1 MSKTAHTKP
10 TPVELVQGK
19 KAAAHTR
26 MAQKGHH
33 AKRRVYV
40 GQATCEIAAGSGEV
54 WEVFAEAIR
63 KGLPDT
69 FLSAKGCAGLC
80 NLEPMVEILEKG
92 RLPVKYGRVTSARA
106 QEIIRRHLIDGQV
119 IEEWRIR

>member
-10 TPVELVQGK
+10 TPVELVQAK

-26 MAQKGHH
+26 MVQKGLH

-63 KGLPDT
+63 NGLPDT

-80 NLEPMVEILEKG
+80 NLEPMVEIIEKG
-92 RLPVKYGRVTSARA
+92 CLPVKYGRVTKARA
-106 QEIIRRHLIDGQV
+106 QEIVRRHLMDGQV

>member
-1 MSKTAHTKP
+1 MSNDAGTRL
-10 TPVELVQGK
+10 TPVEIVRAK
-19 KAAAHTR
+19 KADAHTR

-63 KGLPDT
+63 AGLPDT

-80 NLEPMVEILEKG
+80 NLEPMVEILEDG
-92 RLPVKYGRVTSARA
+92 RLPVKYSRVTKARA
-106 QEIIRRHLIDGQV
+106 QDCPASSGRRPG
-119 IEEWRIR
+119 ER